1 MPEVKNIFLHC
12 SSTNWG
18 EVLEFD
24 RWHRLQRGWKSIG
37 YHYVIL
43 NGRPFRDMGY
53 LPFLDGQIQPGRYL
67 DDDPIFEAHEVGAHV
82 AGRNQWSIGI
92 CLVGRD
98 KFTDRQLK
106 TARELLLHLKDHFG
120 LDIKDI
126 LGHCEAGTLGERYA
140 TNKSCPNIPGDDFR
154 SYLYGTIKLTELQ
167 AKIEKHVRKIYP

>member
-12 SSTNWG
+12 SATGWG

-24 RWHRLQRGWKSIG
+24 RWHRQRGWSGGIG

-43 NGRPFRDMGY
+43 NGRPFRDVGY
-53 LPFLDGQIQPGRYL
+53 WPFLDGQIQPGRPL

-82 AGRNQWSIGI
+82 AGRNAWSIGV

-98 KFTDRQLK
+98 KFTDSQLK
-106 TARELLLHLKDHFG
+106 AAKELLLHLKDHFG

-126 LGHCEAGTLGERYA
+126 LGHYEAGTLGEQYA
-140 TNKSCPNIPGDDFR
+140 TDKTCPNVPMDDFR
-154 SYLYGTIKLTELQ
+154 AYLYGTIGLTELQ
-167 AKIEKHVRKIYP
+167 AKIKEHVRKIYP